1 MGVREVC
8 GGGGVRAAVWVCG
21 GRGGGKGGAVRVRA
35 RVVGMCLCMCLCMC
49 MYVIC
54 MYTFSSERP
63 PQPGAVKPSVLR
75 LTAWRW
81 HLGWG

>member
-1 MGVREVC
+1 MH
-8 GGGGVRAAVWVCG
+8 
-21 GRGGGKGGAVRVRA
+21 
-35 RVVGMCLCMCLCMC
+35 MHMLMHMH
-49 MYVIC
+49 MH
-54 MYTFSSERP
+54 MHTFSSESP